1 MAPMLNVGLTGGIAS
16 GKTTIAGM
24 FVELGARVIDL
35 DAIAHREY
43 APGGE
48 LWGKLVAR
56 FSPEIL
62 NPDQTINRERLGARV
77 FNDAGE
83 REALNRIVHPRVLT
97 VWLREIETH
106 KKENPRTI
114 VISEVPL
121 LFETGLER
129 FFDVVIL
136 AFIPS
141 EEQSARLRLRNGISE
156 QEAKI
161 RLSAQLPIE
170 EKVARADLVIDNR
183 GTREETEK
191 RVGKVWKELVRRERE
206 CFKKQEG
213 LQGEREDEG

>member
-1 MAPMLNVGLTGGIAS
+1 VAHMLNVGLTGGIAS

-35 DAIAHREY
+35 DVLAHRQY
-43 APGGE
+43 APQGE
-48 LWGKLVAR
+48 LWGELVAR

-77 FNDAGE
+77 FNDARE
-83 REALNRIVHPRVLT
+83 RETLNRIVHPRVLT

-106 KKENPRTI
+106 KKENPRAI
-114 VISEVPL
+114 VVSEIPL

-141 EEQSARLRLRNGISE
+141 SEQLARLVLRNGLTKE
-156 QEAKI
+156 EAGK
-161 RLSAQLPIE
+161 RLAAQQPIE
-170 EKVARADLVIDNR
+170 EKVARADMVIDNR

-191 RVGKVWKELVRRERE
+191 RVAEMWADLVARERE
-206 CFKKQEG
+206 CY
-213 LQGEREDEG
+213 LREQNL